1 MTILEGYI
9 AQWRNYPEDEVKV
22 RVARPSILGPSK
34 KLLKDYK
41 ENDLSWAEYTTRYVA
56 EIMASPRAL
65 KQIDDIIELSK
76 TKTVRLIC
84 YEKNPP
90 CHRFILLDMI
100 AEIAE
105 ESEICERRISNE
117 KTG

>member
-1 MTILEGYI
+1 MKILEGYI
-9 AQWRNYPEDEVKV
+9 AQWRNYSEDEVKI

-34 KLLKDYK
+34 RLLEDYK
-41 ENDLSWAEYTTRYVA
+41 KNNLSWAEYTTRYVA

-76 TKTVRLIC
+76 TKDVRLIC

-100 AEIAE
+100 ADIVKEAE
-105 ESEICERRISNE
+105 
-117 KTG
+117 GG

>member
-9 AQWRNYPEDEVKV
+9 AQWKNYPEDEVKV

-41 ENDLSWAEYTTRYVA
+41 ENDLSWSEYTTRYVA

-84 YEKNPP
+84 YEKNRP
-90 CHRFILLDMI
+90 CHRFILLDML
-100 AEIAE
+100 EQIAE
-105 ESEICERRISNE
+105 ESEICEKEDIQ
-117 KTG
+117 